1 MSYSTRVK
9 LMISRRHL
17 IATAAVLAFVASS
30 PAFAAETKK
39 FTAAEFE
46 AAQKAGKSI
55 LVEVHA
61 SWCPTCK
68 AQAPILSELMK
79 DAKFNNLVVF
89 MIDFDSQKDAVQK
102 VGARIQSTL
111 VAYKGTKETARSAGD
126 TRRDSIAA
134 LVNSAI

>member
-1 MSYSTRVK
+1 
-9 LMISRRHL
+9 MISRRHL
-17 IATAAVLAFVASS
+17 IATAAVLAFAASS
-30 PAFAAETKK
+30 PALAAEKKK

-61 SWCPTCK
+61 PWCPTCK

-102 VGARIQSTL
+102 VGARMQSTL

-126 TRRDSIAA
+126 TRRESIAA